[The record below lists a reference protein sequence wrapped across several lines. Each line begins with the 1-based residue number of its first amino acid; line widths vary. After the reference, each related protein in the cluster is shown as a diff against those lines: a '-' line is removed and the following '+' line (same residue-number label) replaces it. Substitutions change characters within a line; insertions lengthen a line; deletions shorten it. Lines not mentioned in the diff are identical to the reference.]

1 LYADV
6 RITDARIMK
15 TVVRVEGMTCQHCV
29 RAVFT
34 ALAGVEG
41 ISRADVRIGSAE
53 IEHDGSVSVEAIGS
67 AIEVAGY
74 RIGEAET
81 NRRALPLM

>member
-1 LYADV
+1 
-6 RITDARIMK
+6 MK

-74 RIGEAET
+74 RIGETET
-81 NRRALPLM
+81 NRRALPLL

>member
-1 LYADV
+1 
-6 RITDARIMK
+6 MK

-41 ISRADVRIGSAE
+41 ITRADVRIGSAE
-53 IEHDGSVSVEAIGS
+53 IEHDGSVTVEQIGR
-67 AIEVAGY
+67 AVEVAGY
-74 RIGEAET
+74 RVREAET
-81 NRRALPLM
+81 NRRTLPLL